1 MSRQRL
7 LQINWNLTS
16 NVENVIVL
24 LELIPPCFYLR
35 LHVHSFRTCLT
46 SARVWW
52 RGIWDE
58 ETWET
63 WVLASCKLS
72 QMIYTLRFRV
82 CTSLTH
88 NTLNASLKPCDRMI
102 KWEFCRDML
111 QVLTRSW
118 CSCCCWEMSCTS
130 SRTPCWW
137 TLRISLG
144 EPALH
149 FFSSSSQSSPFAE
162 LPFWS
167 SCSSSFVPDRHAH
180 SHQRHQAE
188 KAISK

>member
-1 MSRQRL
+1 MIDTLFLPMTIDYMSA
-7 LQINWNLTS
+7 
-16 NVENVIVL
+16 
-24 LELIPPCFYLR
+24 FYT
-35 LHVHSFRTCLT
+35 HSFHTCLT

-58 ETWET
+58 GTWET
-63 WVLASCKLS
+63 WVSGSCKSS
-72 QMIYTLRFRV
+72 QMTYTLRFRV
-82 CTSLTH
+82 CASNTH
-88 NTLNASLKPCDRMI
+88 NTHSASLKSNERMI
-102 KWEFCRDML
+102 NWEFWRDVL

-144 EPALH
+144 ETALH
-149 FFSSSSQSSPFAE
+149 FFSSSEQLSPLAQ
-162 LPFWS
+162 LPFCP
-167 SCSSSFVPDRHAH
+167 SCSSSFFPDRHAH